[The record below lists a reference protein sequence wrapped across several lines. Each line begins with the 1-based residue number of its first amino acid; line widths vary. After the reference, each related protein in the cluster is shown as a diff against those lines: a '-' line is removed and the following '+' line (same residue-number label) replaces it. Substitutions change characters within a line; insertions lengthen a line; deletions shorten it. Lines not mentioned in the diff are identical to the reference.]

1 MRPLVRPGLHL
12 LRRDLRTLQLGVEW
26 PGVAALLDEPA
37 VSAVLRAV
45 DGFRDLP
52 GVILAAEATGVPADA
67 ARQAVEALLDAGAL
81 VDQATVRPPDVD
93 PAAWSA
99 MWLMAGPRATA

>member
-1 MRPLVRPGLHL
+1 MRPVVRPGLHV

-37 VSAVLRAV
+37 VGAVLRAV

-52 GVILAAEATGVPADA
+52 GVILAAEARGISAEA
-67 ARQAVEALLDAGAL
+67 AQQAMDALLDSGVL
-81 VDQATVRPPDVD
+81 VDQATLRPRGLDTNLGGG
-93 PAAWSA
+93 S
-99 MWLMAGPRATA
+99 